1 MIIQHYGTTVD
12 SEVPTTGVFT
22 NNRVDY
28 LLDDLT
34 DCVDLAYESA
44 LEDYVGERLKKINE
58 ILSSSI
64 YDEAGLDNLA
74 KAVNLLEEVINPNLD
89 CIDTLDWL
97 IGFKKVTDKEEAWH
111 WFESLQYGYAPDEEA
126 ECSVMVG
133 EIYSQVVRSRWGLK
147 GALCSPCYPGQVDVD
162 SNGEFIG
169 FSYPPHYFEEDDPI
183 YGKIFLLEVKE

>member
-1 MIIQHYGTTVD
+1 MNVTHYGTTVD
-12 SEVPTTGVFT
+12 SEIPTTGVFQ
-22 NNRVDY
+22 NNKVDY
-28 LLDDLT
+28 LLDDLS

-74 KAVNLLEEVINPNLD
+74 KAVNLLEEIIEPNLD

-111 WFESLQYGYAPDEEA
+111 WFDSLQYGYAPDEEA

-133 EIYSQVVRSRWGLK
+133 EIYSQVVRSRWVLK
-147 GALCSPCYPGQVDVD
+147 GALCSPCYPGQVDAD
-162 SNGEFIG
+162 SKGDFIG
-169 FSYPPHYFEEDDPI
+169 YSFPPDFYEDCSTKS
-183 YGKIFLLEVKE
+183 KIFLLEGKE